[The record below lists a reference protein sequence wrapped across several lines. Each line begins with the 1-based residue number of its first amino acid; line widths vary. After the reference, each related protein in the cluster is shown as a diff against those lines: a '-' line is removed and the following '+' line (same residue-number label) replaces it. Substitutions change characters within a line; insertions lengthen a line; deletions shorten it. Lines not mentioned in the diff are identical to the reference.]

1 MGFDEHLFQ
10 TVGQILGFF
19 CSSLPQLGVY
29 PRDAALLFFEAFA
42 GFVAGFDLHL
52 CHLLFAIPFVTL
64 PG

>member
-29 PRDAALLFFEAFA
+29 LREAALLFFEAL
-42 GFVAGFDLHL
+42 AGFDLPRRHL
-52 CHLLFAIPFVTL
+52 PLAILFVDL